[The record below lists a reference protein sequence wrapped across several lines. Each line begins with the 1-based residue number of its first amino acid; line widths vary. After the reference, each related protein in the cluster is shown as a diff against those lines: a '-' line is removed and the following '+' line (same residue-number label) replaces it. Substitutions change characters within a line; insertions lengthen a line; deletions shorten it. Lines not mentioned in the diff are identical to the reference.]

1 MKSLSFDTSGPV
13 VTVALMEDGK
23 IVATRSVPPNETGR
37 QEAVSQLMPTIDA
50 LTTENNWARKSID
63 LIVVGVGPGSFTGM
77 RTSVVTARTLAQSL
91 KVALIGI
98 DSLRCYAA
106 GLPLPAT
113 VVLSGGRGH
122 YFVASYASS
131 IAGKSKWEPGDA
143 PMNCV
148 LEPCCLTRD
157 DFVSALNNSENCF
170 AEDKILDEVRSLKE
184 TCQLIPE
191 GRNIAEIQAY
201 LADSQIEPNNKNRE
215 GLATTYTFNTV
226 NPLYL
231 RGASITVKP
240 SDAKDPTASR
250 N

>member
-50 LTTENNWARKSID
+50 LTSENKWSRKSID

-122 YFVASYASS
+122 YFVASYSSS
-131 IAGKSKWEPGDA
+131 ITGKNKWEPGDA

-157 DFVSALNNSENCF
+157 DFVSALNKAENCF

-184 TCQLIPE
+184 TCQPIPA
-191 GRNIAEIQAY
+191 GLNIAEIQAL
-201 LADSQIEPNNKNRE
+201 LADSQIDPNNKNRE

-240 SDAKDPTASR
+240 SDAKDPIASR

>member
-37 QEAVSQLMPTIDA
+37 QEAVSQLMPTIDV
-50 LTTENNWARKSID
+50 LTSENNWTRKSID

-91 KVALIGI
+91 KIALIGI

-106 GLPLPAT
+106 SLPLPAT

-122 YFVASYASS
+122 YFVASYTSG
-131 IAGKSKWEPGDA
+131 IAGKDKWEPGDA
-143 PMNCV
+143 PLNCV

-157 DFVSALNNSENCF
+157 DFVSVLNKAEHCF
-170 AEDKILDEVRSLKE
+170 AEDKILDEVRALKD
-184 TCQLIPE
+184 TCLPIPS
-191 GRNIAEIQAY
+191 GLNIAEMQAH
-201 LADSQIEPNNKNRE
+201 LANSQLAPNDKNRE
-215 GLATTYTFNTV
+215 GLATSYTFDRV

-240 SDAKDPTASR
+240 VDAKDPTASR